1 MPSVWACPAEPG
13 ADKWEVFTAGGR
25 NATGIDAVA
34 WAEEAARRGAGEILL
49 TSMDR
54 DGTKAGFDLALTRAV
69 ARAVPIPVIASGGVG
84 TLEHFAEGVIE
95 GEADAVLA
103 ASVFHFG
110 TFSIRQV
117 KGVYG
122 VAGHPCEIGLLML
135 RLVQAP
141 HLAAQTVARVP
152 KYASLLFRG
161 NLRHLNNPR
170 RPAMFEFGE
179 RNGRDNRS
187 FKAYIRRQGL
197 IPCVVQQYDTG
208 EVLMV
213 AWMNEESVGLTL
225 KTGTTWFWSRSRQEL
240 WNKGATSGNMQEVK
254 ELWADCDSDTL
265 LVKVDSPG
273 PACHTGN
280 RTCFF
285 KKLA

>member
-1 MPSVWACPAEPG
+1 MT
-13 ADKWEVFTAGGR
+13 EVI
-25 NATGIDAVA
+25 NATELKYDA
-34 WAEEAARRGAGEILL
+34 R
-49 TSMDR
+49 
-54 DGTKAGFDLALTRAV
+54 
-69 ARAVPIPVIASGGVG
+69 
-84 TLEHFAEGVIE
+84 
-95 GEADAVLA
+95 
-103 ASVFHFG
+103 
-110 TFSIRQV
+110 
-117 KGVYG
+117 
-122 VAGHPCEIGLLML
+122 
-135 RLVQAP
+135 
-141 HLAAQTVARVP
+141 
-152 KYASLLFRG
+152 
-161 NLRHLNNPR
+161 
-170 RPAMFEFGE
+170 
-179 RNGRDNRS
+179 
-187 FKAYIRRQGL
+187 GL

-285 KKLA
+285 KRVEGGVQ